1 MADPAARFSVQG
13 EFMNSNDGRAAT
25 SRRFRI
31 AVVLA
36 LTIAI
41 GPFAVDTYLPAFP
54 VLAVDLGVS
63 VHEVSLSI
71 AMYVFMLALGQLVA
85 GPLSDRLGR
94 QVVMLAGMG
103 VFAVASAFIA
113 TIDSLAGLLG
123 WRMVQAF
130 GGGAATV
137 CVPALVRDHM
147 SGQSAAKFFSLIGL
161 VMIIAPAIAPTLGTL
176 LLAGFGWPSI
186 FVFTSLYALVVI
198 VLLRRVVFRH
208 IEPRHGAHATKI
220 SVWRRYVFV
229 LSTRPALRYI
239 ALQSLSFT
247 ILMLFVTHASFIY
260 QGHFGAS
267 AALFAL
273 LFAANVLV
281 MMVLNLANRWLLH
294 RFESVRVLRWAVS
307 LQAGGIVL
315 MGFMLWWAPGLWTL
329 VPGVMVT
336 VGAMGAISPNNQ
348 ACYMD
353 YFHLHGGT
361 AAALMGAA
369 QFAIGGLIGGA
380 SSLLPESVAAV
391 IAMQGGCALVCLALV
406 WTRGARAA

>member
-1 MADPAARFSVQG
+1 MTAAR
-13 EFMNSNDGRAAT
+13 
-25 SRRFRI
+25 SRRFRT

-36 LTIAI
+36 LAVAI

-54 VLAVDLGVS
+54 VLADDLGVS

-71 AMYVFMLALGQLVA
+71 AVYVFVLAFGQLVA

-94 QVVMLAGMG
+94 QAVMLAGMA
-103 VFAVASAFIA
+103 VFAGASAVIA
-113 TIDSLAGLLG
+113 TVDTLGGLLG

-130 GGGAATV
+130 GAGAATV
-137 CVPALVRDHM
+137 CVPALVRDHL
-147 SGQSAAKFFSLIGL
+147 SGKAAARFFSLIGL

-176 LLAGFGWPSI
+176 LLAGFGWPGI
-186 FVFTSLYALVVI
+186 FVFICVYALVVM

-208 IEPRHGAHATKI
+208 IEPRHGLAGARI

-260 QGHFGAS
+260 QQRFGAS
-267 AALFAL
+267 PGLFAM

-281 MMVLNLANRWLLH
+281 MMALNLVNRWLLH
-294 RFESVRVLRWAVS
+294 RYESVQVLRWGIT
-307 LQAGGIVL
+307 LQATGIL
-315 MGFMLWWAPGLWTL
+315 AMATLLWGAPGLWTL
-329 VPGVMVT
+329 VPGVMLT
-336 VGAMGAISPNNQ
+336 VGAVGAISPNTQ
-348 ACYMD
+348 ACYME
-353 YFHLHGGT
+353 YFSQHGGT

-369 QFAIGGLIGGA
+369 QFAIGGAIGGA
-380 SSLLPESVAAV
+380 SALMPESVATV
-391 IAMQGGCALVCLALV
+391 IAMQAACSLICLALV
-406 WTRGARAA
+406 WGRKARAGG